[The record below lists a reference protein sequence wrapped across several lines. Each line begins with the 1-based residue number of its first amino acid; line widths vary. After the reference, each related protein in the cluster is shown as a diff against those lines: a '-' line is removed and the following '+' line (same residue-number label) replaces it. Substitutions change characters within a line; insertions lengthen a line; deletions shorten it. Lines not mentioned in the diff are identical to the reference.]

1 MVFFA
6 KKWEPRFVADE
17 NRRRR
22 ETGWFVGIVWTLPK
36 SVVSLFV
43 ISNCT
48 KFSSLADVVVKESRN
63 GGTRL
68 LNFQEWSRGTIGSV
82 TPAAKCAM
90 DMHLL
95 AWGTPAALTNRV
107 YIPIG
112 RDCVV
117 NVERTVREK
126 TGIVDNDPNLR
137 FAGKPP
143 CRRKCRLL
151 EFTSSLVSRNVKF
164 IDPCSRVF
172 NFLTKSKF
180 FPDQRV
186 LTEIRIIGMNAFKR
200 SERRT
205 QSLWGI
211 YLFRKYRWCK
221 KKRYLVEEIFNGYPG
236 ARSSIPL

>member
-6 KKWEPRFVADE
+6 KKQEPRFVADE
-17 NRRRR
+17 NRRTR

-48 KFSSLADVVVKESRN
+48 KFGSLADVVVEESRN

-68 LNFQEWSRGTIGSV
+68 LNFQERSRGTIGSV

-126 TGIVDNDPNLR
+126 TIRIFDLPENRRVVENAACSNLR
-137 FAGKPP
+137 LR
-143 CRRKCRLL
+143 CSR
-151 EFTSSLVSRNVKF
+151 ETSSL
-164 IDPCSRVF
+164 
-172 NFLTKSKF
+172 
-180 FPDQRV
+180 
-186 LTEIRIIGMNAFKR
+186 
-200 SERRT
+200 
-205 QSLWGI
+205 
-211 YLFRKYRWCK
+211 
-221 KKRYLVEEIFNGYPG
+221 
-236 ARSSIPL
+236 SIPVPESVTSWQNLNFFRIKEY

>member
-6 KKWEPRFVADE
+6 KKREPRFVAEE
-17 NRRRR
+17 NRRTR

-48 KFSSLADVVVKESRN
+48 KFSWLADVVVEESRN

-68 LNFQEWSRGTIGSV
+68 LNFQEWSRGAIGSV

-126 TGIVDNDPNLR
+126 TGIVVNDPNLR
-137 FAGKPP
+137 F
-143 CRRKCRLL
+143 RRK
-151 EFTSSLVSRNVKF
+151 TAVSSKMPLAR
-164 IDPCSRVF
+164 IYVF
-172 NFLTKSKF
+172 VAHAKRQLYRSL
-180 FPDQRV
+180 FP
-186 LTEIRIIGMNAFKR
+186 
-200 SERRT
+200 
-205 QSLWGI
+205 SL
-211 YLFRKYRWCK
+211 
-221 KKRYLVEEIFNGYPG
+221 
-236 ARSSIPL
+236 